1 MEDSRAATASETD
14 PGEGDQIPH
23 DDPLQWHS
31 SGAGRRSHARDLTLV
46 TGNGRLWRGQAGVQS
61 PIGRLHRPAILC
73 HRGTVLAAVSPMR
86 HTANTPTQ

>member
-46 TGNGRLWRGQAGVQS
+46 TGNGRLWRGQAGCNLQS
-61 PIGRLHRPAILC
+61 VACTALQFSVIGGLC
-73 HRGTVLAAVSPMR
+73 SLLSAR
-86 HTANTPTQ
+86 